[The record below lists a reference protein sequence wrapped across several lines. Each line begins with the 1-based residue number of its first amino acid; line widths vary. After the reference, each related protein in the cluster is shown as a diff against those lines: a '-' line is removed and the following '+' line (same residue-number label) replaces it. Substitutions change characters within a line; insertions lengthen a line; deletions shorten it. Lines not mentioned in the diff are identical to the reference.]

1 MQSAD
6 ADAHVEQVFRDNGAK
21 VVPLN
26 RHDPGPS
33 HKLEESLTQR
43 LESAAMPNPLSLKS
57 DSSIYLPPEFSPEP
71 VQEPLLTQ
79 REESTVPSHMSLKSD
94 GSIYL
99 PPEFSSEPVQDPLH
113 SPGAASS
120 SFCCV
125 CVRTLCDPVI
135 TSRGLYCQLCY
146 SENMDQSSSS
156 LQSGH
161 KRYLMLRYERVHEGT
176 NTESKTFLNKIYTE
190 LFITEG
196 HNESVST
203 QHEEKQLET
212 LSKNIVPSAAIRI
225 HDIFKPLPSDPRPT
239 RVVLTYG
246 VAGVGKTFSVQKF
259 TLDWAQN
266 LENHDVDL
274 VVPLSFRELNL
285 VRQGC
290 YSLLTLIQ
298 MSHVS
303 LNEIT
308 AETLA
313 QRRVLFIFD
322 GLDESRQ
329 TLPFHKCKGITEVTQ
344 RAKVGVLL
352 VNLIKGMLLP
362 SALIWI
368 TSRPAAANQ
377 ISVEFVDR
385 FTEVRGFVTGKQ
397 KQEYFRK
404 RFMDEEL
411 CSRVLT
417 HITKCKSLN
426 IMCQIP
432 VFCWIT
438 ARVLEYMLRTEDR
451 GALPQTLTDMYAH
464 FLLVQTLRKRK
475 YRQEASVVDLTP
487 LDVDVI
493 LKLGKLAFNHLQK
506 GNFMFY
512 QEDLLHVGL
521 DLTEGSLYSGLCTEI
536 FKQESVTF
544 NNPQSIYCFV
554 HLSVQEFLAAV
565 YMHYCFNKKIKRF
578 YKSWKHHSTIDIFL
592 KVALKKAF
600 ESPNGHLDLFVR
612 FLHGLVLESNQELLK
627 NLLDP
632 IQTVPEVRQKVINNL
647 KEMNAGDISPDRS
660 INIFHCLTEL
670 HERSVHQ
677 HIQDLLKTGKR
688 SGKLSEI
695 QCSALAYMMQMSED
709 VLEELDL
716 KKYNTSPEGRLR
728 LLPAVRNCR
737 KALLS
742 DCKLSKIHIE
752 VVASALKSNPSHLVF
767 LDLSLN
773 PEVNS
778 EMKVLC
784 DGLQSPHCQL
794 QTLRLNTCSLSESSS
809 SSLALSL
816 KSNPSHLRELA
827 LGGNVLKDSTVA
839 HLCAFLQS
847 PHCQMETLI
856 LYRCAVSESGCLAL
870 VSALKSNLLH
880 LKKLDLGFIEMK
892 TSAVEHLCS
901 FLQNPDCRL
910 ETLELNNCSLPESSC
925 ALFASALKSNPLYL
939 KEFILWGNNLKEADV
954 QDLLELRQSPHC
966 QLDILLWR

>member
-1 MQSAD
+1 MERAG
-6 ADAHVEQVFRDNGAK
+6 AGAEEEQPHNYGVK
-21 VVPLN
+21 VLPLN
-26 RHDPGPS
+26 DSKPGHS
-33 HKLEESLTQR
+33 HNKPVESFTQR
-43 LESAAMPNPLSLKS
+43 AESTVSNQVSLKSDCSIYLPPEFSSVSLQEPLVESVTQRAECTVFNHVPLKS
-57 DSSIYLPPEFSPEP
+57 DSSIYLPPEFSSDPL
-71 VQEPLLTQ
+71 QEPL
-79 REESTVPSHMSLKSD
+79 D
-94 GSIYL
+94 N
-99 PPEFSSEPVQDPLH
+99 
-113 SPGAASS
+113 PGAGSG

-125 CVRTLCDPVI
+125 CGRQLTDPVI
-135 TSRGLYCQLCY
+135 TSRGLYCQPCY
-146 SENMDQSSSS
+146 SENMDHSWSS
-156 LQSGH
+156 LQSDH

-176 NTESKTFLNKIYTE
+176 NTESKTSLNKIYTE
-190 LFITEG
+190 LFITDG
-196 HNESVST
+196 HRDHVST

-212 LSKNIVPSAAIRI
+212 LSKNTAPSAAIRI
-225 HDIFKPLPSDPRPT
+225 HDIFKPLPSDLKPT
-239 RVVLTYG
+239 RVVLTCG
-246 VAGVGKTFSVQKF
+246 VAGVGKTFSVLKF
-259 TLDWAQN
+259 TLDWAQD

-285 VRQGC
+285 VGQSR

-298 MSHVS
+298 ESHVS
-303 LNEIT
+303 LQEIT

-313 QRRVLFIFD
+313 QGKLLFIFD

-329 TLPFHKCKGITEVTQ
+329 TLPFHACKHITRVTQ

-352 VNLIKGMLLP
+352 VNLIKGTLLP

-377 ISVEFVDR
+377 ISVQFVDR

-397 KQEYFRK
+397 KEEYFRK
-404 RFMDEEL
+404 RFTDEEL
-411 CSRVLT
+411 CSRVLA

-438 ARVLEYMLRTEDR
+438 ARVLEHMFRVEHR
-451 GALPQTLTDMYAH
+451 GALPRTLTDMYAH

-475 YRQEASVVDLTP
+475 YKQETSVVELTT
-487 LDVDVI
+487 VDVEVI
-493 LKLGKLAFNHLQK
+493 QKLGKLAFNHLQK

-521 DLTEGSLYSGLCTEI
+521 DLTEASVYSGLCTEI
-536 FKQESVTF
+536 FKHESVTF
-544 NNPQSIYCFV
+544 SYPQTIYCFV

-565 YMHYCFNKKIKRF
+565 YMHHCFNKKAKRF
-578 YKSWKHHSTIDIFL
+578 HKSWKQYSTVDVFL
-592 KVALKKAF
+592 KEALKKALN
-600 ESPNGHLDLFVR
+600 SPNGHLDLFVR
-612 FLHGLVLESNQELLK
+612 FLHGLALESNQELLK
-627 NLLDP
+627 NILGP
-632 IQTVPEVRQKVINNL
+632 IQTGPEVRQKVINNL

-677 HIQDLLKTGKR
+677 YIQDLLKSGNR

-695 QCSALAYMMQMSED
+695 QCSALAYMLQMSED

-716 KKYNTSPEGRLR
+716 KKYNTSPEGCLR

-752 VVASALKSNPSHLVF
+752 VVASALKSSPSHLVF

-773 PEVNS
+773 SEVNS

-784 DGLQSPHCQL
+784 EGLQNPHCQL
-794 QTLRLNTCSLSESSS
+794 QTLRLNSCSLSESSS

-827 LGGNVLKDSTVA
+827 LGGNVLNDSSVA
-839 HLCAFLQS
+839 HLCAVLQS
-847 PHCQMETLI
+847 PHCQLETLI
-856 LYRCAVSESGCLAL
+856 LYRCSLMESGCLAL

-880 LKKLDLGFIEMK
+880 LKKLDLGFNKM
-892 TSAVEHLCS
+892 TRSAVEHLCS

-910 ETLELNNCSLPESSC
+910 ETLEGRSS
-925 ALFASALKSNPLYL
+925 SAWSST
-939 KEFILWGNNLKEADV
+939 ISSSSW
-954 QDLLELRQSPHC
+954 
-966 QLDILLWR
+966 